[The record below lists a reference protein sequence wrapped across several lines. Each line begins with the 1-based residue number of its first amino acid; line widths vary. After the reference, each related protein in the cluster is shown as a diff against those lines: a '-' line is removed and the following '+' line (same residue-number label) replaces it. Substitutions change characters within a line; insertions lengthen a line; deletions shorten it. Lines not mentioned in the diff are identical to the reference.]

1 MSTGAHAGVCSPPG
15 SVYHCTIAHVHV
27 LSSFVILTF
36 KVDPLSRLCIR
47 FSALQSCIDWD
58 RRATRDARRKFATAN

>member
-36 KVDPLSRLCIR
+36 KVDPLSRLCIVHCR
-47 FSALQSCIDWD
+47 AALIG
-58 RRATRDARRKFATAN
+58 TDARRKFATAN